1 VDRGAADNYK
11 LSDVD
16 SWTSSRRSKPLTAA
30 DAGLVSLYSERADV
44 DRASVRRRTYLLWP
58 GWAPRS
64 PDPGQLADAGLF
76 FTGDDDTVR
85 CYACR
90 ETFSGW
96 REGDVPLDA
105 HLRRSPACPA
115 VTSLHRETAWREG
128 DVPLDAHLRRS
139 PACPAVAALHR
150 RPPDKLPDDVEVS
163 CQLGTKTVRH

>member
-1 VDRGAADNYK
+1 MTVDRGAADNYK

-30 DAGLVSLYSERADV
+30 DRDAGLASLYSERADV

-90 ETFSGW
+90 ETFS
-96 REGDVPLDA
+96 
-105 HLRRSPACPA
+105 
-115 VTSLHRETAWREG
+115 AWREG